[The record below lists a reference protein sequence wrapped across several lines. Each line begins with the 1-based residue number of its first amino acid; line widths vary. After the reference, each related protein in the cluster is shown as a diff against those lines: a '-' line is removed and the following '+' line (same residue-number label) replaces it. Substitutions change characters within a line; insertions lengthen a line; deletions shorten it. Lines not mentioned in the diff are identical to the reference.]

1 MAKNKIRKLYHGTTE
16 IIAKS
21 SPNQG
26 ITPYSLSILDNG
38 KSRVIGA
45 SADEGIAL
53 TDSYIGFMAFDTCN
67 WRERWGLI
75 EIDIEKLDDKL
86 FMPHELFLL
95 ERSKKKIE
103 SVESQI
109 KATLDYRSK
118 LLANHK
124 LWKESLSSMG
134 LSRYQGTI
142 PVQAITKITV
152 FDWRSNWMITKEV
165 LHVGISTKLHK
176 IQMDRHK
183 MLTRWLMCE
192 AVSPKEWILDFEKLP
207 AFERDHIQQ
216 GLINKSG
223 LDIFYQ
229 QTNGRYK

>member
-1 MAKNKIRKLYHGTTE
+1 MSDE
-16 IIAKS
+16 IQADEQEKS
-21 SPNQG
+21 SSAQSKLQKKLTENGQH
-26 ITPYSLSILDNG
+26 IHSI
-38 KSRVIGA
+38 
-45 SADEGIAL
+45 
-53 TDSYIGFMAFDTCN
+53 
-67 WRERWGLI
+67 
-75 EIDIEKLDDKL
+75 
-86 FMPHELFLL
+86 
-95 ERSKKKIE
+95 
-103 SVESQI
+103 QI

-142 PVQAITKITV
+142 PAQAITKITV